1 MDVGAVRYIPK
12 EKNVICVGA
21 EGCGLLKNR
30 CVIDGCL
37 PKISACSGGVGE
49 GGLMLNGAELK
60 ILLEA

>member
-12 EKNVICVGA
+12 EKNVICVST
-21 EGCGLLKNR
+21 EGRDLLKSR

-49 GGLMLNGAELK
+49 GGLMLNGIEL
-60 ILLEA
+60 